1 MEFADHDSEWVDWM
15 IFCQGPYL
23 FQCVLLLRIEEEV
36 LTGLLKTVALDFARL
51 GIDVRASC

>member
-23 FQCVLLLRIEEEV
+23 FQCVLLLQIEEEM